1 MKKRLLSVMLAGV
14 MMFSLAACGN
24 SAEDSKTDETSGGT
38 KKSETEESEETGL
51 SKEDLGT
58 INVGIDGA
66 YPPYCFLN
74 DETDET
80 DGFEVAMMREIADR
94 NGLDI
99 QCVVTAWDGMFSAL
113 DSGRIDT
120 VAESITIT
128 EERKADY
135 IFSTSYIEASNRFIV
150 REGEEASITSFEDL
164 AGKKIGVA
172 SGQEAYSQLEK
183 MKEEYK
189 VDFEIVPY
197 DSSTNAYDVSIG
209 RLDASYMNPIAALS
223 TSEAGEMKLTVAEC
237 PAYVADYCGY
247 AFVKDSERAELLEQI
262 FSGTIKEMH
271 EDGTLKSLCEEWLG
285 ADVSTGE

>member
-1 MKKRLLSVMLAGV
+1 MKKLLSVLLVGAMMLLLV
-14 MMFSLAACGN
+14 ACGG
-24 SAEDSKTDETSGGT
+24 SSETSG
-38 KKSETEESEETGL
+38 TEKQKEEMGEEAGL
-51 SKEDLGT
+51 TKEDLGT
-58 INVGIDGA
+58 IHVGIDGA

-80 DGFEVAMMREIADR
+80 DGFEVAMMKEIAER

-99 QCVVTAWDGMFSAL
+99 QCDVTAWDGMFSAL
-113 DSGRIDT
+113 DAGRIDT

-128 EERKADY
+128 DERKEDY

-150 REGEEASITSFEDL
+150 REGEEGSITSFQDL
-164 AGKKIGVA
+164 EGKKIGVA
-172 SGQEAYSQLEK
+172 SGQEAYSQLEEIK
-183 MKEEYK
+183 KEHE
-189 VDFEIVPY
+189 VEFEIVPY

-223 TSEAGEMKLTVAEC
+223 TSDAGEMKLAVAEC

-247 AFVKDSERAELLEQI
+247 AFVKDSERGALLEQI
-262 FSGTIKEMH
+262 FSETIEEMH
-271 EDGTLKSLCEEWLG
+271 QDGTLKELCEQWLG